1 MTEKIVGI
9 DEFLEI
15 NVKIHGKMDS
25 IESSTHSKIHDL
37 FESHL
42 KESLSNQNSLM
53 QYGIDIYKIK
63 TGDEIKIFPS
73 KWTNWFSEDKNLPL
87 ETNYDLQYRVVNIE
101 IQYYSKNPDNDSEL
115 PKVEILI
122 ELDGK

>member
-37 FESHL
+37 F
-42 KESLSNQNSLM
+42 
-53 QYGIDIYKIK
+53 
-63 TGDEIKIFPS
+63 
-73 KWTNWFSEDKNLPL
+73 
-87 ETNYDLQYRVVNIE
+87 
-101 IQYYSKNPDNDSEL
+101 
-115 PKVEILI
+115 
-122 ELDGK
+122 